1 MSNYKMYQTKTYGH
15 KKPLGYSN
23 VEEALDIIERLII
36 REKEIIKLYSYLIT
50 ISPNIE
56 EQNTITYIKNKSNEH
71 IDIIMKIYSDF
82 NRQDNIE
89 KNIVFSKPRDYLEG
103 VKRGLFGKLV
113 MLEHYRLLYANL
125 PNRFYR
131 NTVFKILIEKLEN
144 ANMLAKI
151 LGVNEKLV
159 QKSKLLNLQETKE
172 EIEQYSPDAW
182 IVHIMPLVR
191 RAMAEYREG
200 ARLEYIFQKYLL
212 GAVLVGKGYTPSQAI
227 EQVDIWEKEGKSRLL
242 NISRNATSNITDIET
257 SYEEAQ
263 KIAEELGIDFSQV
276 DFTFDEYKRG
286 FSMEAEQMVKYSPSN
301 TLCVDPTCFAKI
313 VVERLKEYPDYYTRL
328 DEFHKQL
335 EKEKNKIVQ
344 VKQLISLT
352 SEQLS
357 KYDGSLGN
365 PAYVAVGDQIYDVSL
380 EKTWAGA
387 SHFGLT
393 AGKVLTEEFN
403 NCHELMETLKN
414 LPIVGIL
421 EE

>member
-1 MSNYKMYQTKTYGH
+1 MNTYKMYQQKTYGH

-23 VEEALDIIERLII
+23 VEEALEIIERLIV
-36 REKEIIKLYSYLIT
+36 REKEIIKLYSYIIT
-50 ISPNIE
+50 ISPTIE
-56 EQNTITYIKNKSNEH
+56 ERNTITYIKNQSNEH
-71 IDIIMKIYSDF
+71 IDIIMKIYTDF
-82 NRQDNIE
+82 HRQVDIE
-89 KNIVFSKPRDYLEG
+89 NDIVFSKPRNYLEG
-103 VKRGLFGKLV
+103 IKRGLFGKLV

-131 NTVFKILIEKLEN
+131 DTVFKILIEKLDS

-151 LGVNEKLV
+151 LGLNEELV

-172 EIEQYSPDAW
+172 EIERYSPDAW

-212 GAVLVGKGYTPSQAI
+212 GAVLVGNGYTPSQAI
-227 EQVDIWEKEGKSRLL
+227 EQLNIWEKEGKSRLL
-242 NISRNATSNITDIET
+242 NISRNATGNITDIET

-263 KIAEELGIDFSQV
+263 RIAEELNIDFSQV
-276 DFTFDEYKRG
+276 NFTSDEYQKG

-313 VVERLKEYPDYYTRL
+313 VVERLKEYPNYYTRL
-328 DEFHKQL
+328 EEFHKQL
-335 EKEKNKIVQ
+335 KSEKNNTVQ
-344 VKQLISLT
+344 AKELISLT

-357 KYDGSLGN
+357 KYDGSLGK
-365 PAYVAVGDQIYDVSL
+365 PAYIAVNDNIYDVSL

-393 AGKVLTEEFN
+393 AGKILTEEFN
-403 NCHELMETLKN
+403 DCHEFMEILKN
-414 LPIVGIL
+414 VPIVGKL
-421 EE
+421 E